1 MGIWDGTQ
9 PLRTGVQDLCII
21 KVKNSFGGKPITQ
34 KDGNPAIKVVF
45 QGDGDTESE
54 CHYALGGKMV
64 WKFAQLLT
72 ACGHDPNAL
81 TEVNNIRPEHFHM
94 DAICNQYLV
103 GFTITGDV
111 TERVATDGKTY
122 QDVKPL
128 PKKKGEAGDAPA
140 AKLDDDGS
148 VPF

>member
-21 KVKNSFGGKPITQ
+21 KVKTSFGGKPITQ

-54 CHYALGGKMV
+54 CHYSLGGKMV

-103 GFTITGDV
+103 GFTLTGEV
-111 TERVATDGKTY
+111 TERVVDDKTY
-122 QDVKPL
+122 HDVKPL

-140 AKLDDDGS
+140 EKKIDETDL
-148 VPF
+148 PF

>member
-54 CHYALGGKMV
+54 CHYGLGGKRV

-103 GFTITGDV
+103 GFTLSGEV
-111 TERVATDGKTY
+111 TERVVDDKTY
-122 QDVKPL
+122 HDVKPL